1 MGDVSATVHG
11 LWQALSQRDWD
22 AVQTF
27 LADDCIYLDM
37 PLGPTAAARGP
48 LDIVKRLKIGI
59 EPLAGYV
66 NHDGLLVTNGVDA
79 MYEHSETWTWKS
91 GETAVLPFVTVHR
104 VIDGKIT
111 LWKDY
116 WDMGTLTAQAPAGWL
131 ETLMTAD
138 MSWVFDATGVI

>member
-1 MGDVSATVHG
+1 MTCQPPFTVCGKHFRSATG
-11 LWQALSQRDWD
+11 TRCRPSW
-22 AVQTF
+22 
-27 LADDCIYLDM
+27 
-37 PLGPTAAARGP
+37 PTTASTSTCRSGRRRPHAARV
-48 LDIVKRLKIGI
+48 DIVKRLKIGI